1 MNRSEYR
8 KGETIVAEFWS
19 SNPSASYV
27 TGNNYMLVEIKT
39 PTGWQTVVSDSDW
52 NTTVKWRKKRG
63 SFIAK
68 LSWHMPLTTEA
79 GEYRLTHQGQDALGN
94 VFRGISGN
102 IQIN

>member
-1 MNRSEYR
+1 
-8 KGETIVAEFWS
+8 
-19 SNPSASYV
+19 
-27 TGNNYMLVEIKT
+27 MLVEIKT

-52 NTTVKWRKKRG
+52 NTTVRWRKKRG

-68 LSWHMPLTTEA
+68 LSWYMPLTTEA
-79 GEYRLTHQGQDALGN
+79 GEYRLTHQGQDAEGN